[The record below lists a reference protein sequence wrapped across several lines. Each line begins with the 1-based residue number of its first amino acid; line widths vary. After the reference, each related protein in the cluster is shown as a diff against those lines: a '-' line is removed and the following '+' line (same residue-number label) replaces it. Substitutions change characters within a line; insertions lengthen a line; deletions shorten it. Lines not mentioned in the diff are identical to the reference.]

1 MILMIIT
8 MIMIIVIIIIIILK
22 IVIIINSFALK
33 RVEYEVMKS
42 QRAG

>member
-8 MIMIIVIIIIIILK
+8 MIMIIVIIIIILK